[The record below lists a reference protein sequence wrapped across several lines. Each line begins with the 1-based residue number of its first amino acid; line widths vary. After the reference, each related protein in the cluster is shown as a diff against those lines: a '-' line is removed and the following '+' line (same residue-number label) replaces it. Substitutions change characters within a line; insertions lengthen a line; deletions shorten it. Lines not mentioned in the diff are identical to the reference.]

1 VVAGIISTDGAQLSS
16 AAKWLVAGGSAA
28 AGNLVTISQDN
39 KTKYGGYWH
48 GVDFSD
54 FNQVDGFAFS
64 VVLGAILDRSKE
76 KLAEALTEKVA
87 HQVAQASG
95 RALQVA
101 GRYVS
106 IKRVPLGNAFGI
118 GVAFDSGKK
127 WVETKW
133 GAYNDNIAKEE
144 RAKMNRA
151 SHPSSPTK
159 VIR

>member
-118 GVAFDSGKK
+118 RVAFDSGKK

-133 GAYNDNIAKEE
+133 GADNDNIAKEE